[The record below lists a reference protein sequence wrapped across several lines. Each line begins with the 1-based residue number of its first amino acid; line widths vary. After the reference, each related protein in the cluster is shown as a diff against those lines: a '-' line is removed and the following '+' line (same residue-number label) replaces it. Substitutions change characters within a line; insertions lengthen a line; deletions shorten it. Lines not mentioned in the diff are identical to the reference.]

1 MVGEWSW
8 GGWWLRCLMWSGS
21 VGIHKPSSELNS
33 FTCMFPRFIV
43 CYIKSLNKLLYQ
55 MFWWAAMNDWP
66 AYIPLSQVI
75 CINFKGGGGGGG
87 MLLRLN
93 RAEAWGAVP
102 SALSQL
108 NSKHW
113 CPISTDGFCL
123 VESSLTGYSVH
134 LSPLSPTWQ
143 IPGTVDCICTI
154 DWYWC
159 SEKELLCNMG
169 T

>member
-55 MFWWAAMNDWP
+55 MFWWAAVNDWP

-75 CINFKGGGGGGG
+75 CIKFKG
-87 MLLRLN
+87 RREEN
-93 RAEAWGAVP
+93 AAVCKQSRSMRSCP
-102 SALSQL
+102 FCTKSAQL
-108 NSKHW
+108 Q
-113 CPISTDGFCL
+113 TL
-123 VESSLTGYSVH
+123 VPYFYRWFLPCEVKF
-134 LSPLSPTWQ
+134 
-143 IPGTVDCICTI
+143 
-154 DWYWC
+154 DWVTHC
-159 SEKELLCNMG
+159 SEPTFTYLANTWHCV
-169 T
+169 

>member
-33 FTCMFPRFIV
+33 FTCMFLRFIV

-55 MFWWAAMNDWP
+55 MFWWAAVNDWP

-75 CINFKGGGGGGG
+75 CIKFKEGGK
-87 MLLRLN
+87 MLLRVN
-93 RAEAWGAVP
+93 RAEAWGAVL

-108 NSKHW
+108 NSKNW
-113 CPISTDGFCL
+113 CPISADGFCL
-123 VESSLTGYSVH
+123 VESSLTGYSVV
-134 LSPLSPTWQ
+134 LSPLSPTC
-143 IPGTVDCICTI
+143 VDYICTI

-159 SEKELLCNMG
+159 LEKELLCNME